1 MADKAD
7 PDLLRIEGELE
18 RIGLLLEHD
27 ADLPSVTTLIAGE
40 PIRGS
45 WWGHPLGHRIFD
57 LLGHLIRGT
66 GRLAPKIVNGKI
78 TYVHPRLW
86 DALITVATD
95 EGAQRLRGLS
105 PLALDVRKEVMHA
118 GQVRAD
124 QLRIRAHGETPTAK
138 ELTKAIRELET
149 RLLVNTANVHTESG
163 AHAKVIMT
171 WAAWAAAHG
180 ATIPSTIPPATA
192 RAALDQAVA
201 ALRSE
206 SNHPIKI
213 PW

>member
-1 MADKAD
+1 MAEAID

-57 LLGHLIRGT
+57 LLGHLISRT

-86 DALITVATD
+86 DALLTVATD
-95 EGAQRLRGLS
+95 ERPERLRGLS
-105 PLALDVRKEVMHA
+105 PLAVRIREEVLRA

-124 QLRIRAHGETPTAK
+124 ELRIRGQDAPQSK

-149 RLLVNTANVHTESG
+149 RLLVHTGNVHTESG
-163 AHAKVIMT
+163 AHAKVVMT
-171 WAAWAAAHG
+171 WPVWAAAHNT
-180 ATIPSTIPPATA
+180 TIPSTIPLATA